1 MKQSFHIVFAKPE
14 ISQMLIGGIELIFP
28 YTCMSSLH
36 EKDSRK
42 IINLEIWKYKQF
54 VRVSDKILCQIE
66 LPQGSWFEKQA
77 QCDLCKIL
85 FPLVKRHIRD
95 CLTKRTLEDGDVL
108 VIHPN
113 EISQI
118 KSDSTNLHELPAGA
132 AMRVIRPVPSL
143 TT

>member
-14 ISQMLIGGIELIFP
+14 ISQMLISGIELVFP

-36 EKDSRK
+36 EENSPK

-54 VRVSDKILCQIE
+54 VRVSDKVLCKIE
-66 LPQGSWFEKQA
+66 LPQGSWFEEQA
-77 QCDLCKIL
+77 QCNLCKIL
-85 FPLVKRHIRD
+85 FPYVKRHIRD
-95 CLTKRTLEDGDVL
+95 CLTKRALEDGDVL
-108 VIHPN
+108 IIHPN
-113 EISQI
+113 EISLI
-118 KSDSTNLHELPAGA
+118 NSDSTNLHELPAGT